1 MFNRDAL
8 FGKKED
14 APRNEPRSS
23 VNVTPGL
30 GGANPPT
37 RPQPASEPSRPDLRF
52 AEVHKQHAAPPQQQ
66 AQQPQQVSQVRGDE
80 PAGSRLIVGP
90 DIKLKGVEIT
100 DCDTLVVEGRVEASM
115 DSRVIQIAEN
125 GVFSGTVSIDVAEI
139 RGTFEGELTARKQL
153 VIYSTGRVSGEIR
166 YGKIRIEE
174 GGEISGEIS
183 TLASTP
189 EVTATPAP
197 AVANTSTSA
206 AAALSV
212 TPASPSATAASSPA
226 APAAAPS
233 AGASA
238 PARPSQTP
246 LPTMNDQK
254 SPAATASREPAASRP
269 PGRGVSKANGA
280 GVNTV

>member
-8 FGKKED
+8 FGKKDD

-30 GGANPPT
+30 GGANPPM
-37 RPQPASEPSRPDLRF
+37 RPQVEPKPDLRF
-52 AEVHKQHAAPPQQQ
+52 AEVTKPQPPQP
-66 AQQPQQVSQVRGDE
+66 ARVEE

-125 GVFSGTVSIDVAEI
+125 GVFSGTVSIDVAEV
-139 RGTFEGELTARKQL
+139 RGRFEGSLTARKQL
-153 VIYSTGRVSGEIR
+153 VIYSSGSVSGQIR

-183 TLASTP
+183 TLVKEPPVVVA
-189 EVTATPAP
+189 TAP
-197 AVANTSTSA
+197 A
-206 AAALSV
+206 AAAPS
-212 TPASPSATAASSPA
+212 TPAASTTPAAPASTLA
-226 APAAAPS
+226 APAAAAATGS
-233 AGASA
+233 AQASRAAQPNA
-238 PARPSQTP
+238 PALTDSHANAAVAARDAAARAPRPV
-246 LPTMNDQK
+246 
-254 SPAATASREPAASRP
+254 
-269 PGRGVSKANGA
+269 GKANNA